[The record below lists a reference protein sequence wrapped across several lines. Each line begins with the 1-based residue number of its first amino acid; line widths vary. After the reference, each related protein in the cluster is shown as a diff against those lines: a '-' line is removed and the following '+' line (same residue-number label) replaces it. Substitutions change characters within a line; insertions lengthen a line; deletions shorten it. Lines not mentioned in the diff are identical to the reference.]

1 MTAAPH
7 PLGTAAPLPLGTA
20 AVIGLGTVGSALAR
34 ALARAGAAVIAVEP
48 TAQLLTEARART
60 LEGLDDPSAQI
71 RISFSTHLD
80 AIAGADFVLEAVPE
94 RFELKTE
101 LLRRADQLC
110 GPDTVFA
117 TTTARS
123 VTQVAAAGG
132 RLPRT
137 VGLHPVG
144 HAPAGGA
151 IEVVTTPVTEPAV
164 RAFAEQLVTALGRTP
179 IVGCDRPGFIGL
191 GLLMTYLNGAIGLY
205 ERRYASRE
213 DIDAA
218 MTLGCGLPLG
228 PLAQLDLIGLD
239 TVLDTLTGLHELTG
253 EARFL
258 PPPLLEHMVTA
269 GLLGVKSGR
278 GFHHYPAATAT
289 GSTAPGTAP
298 GGTAVVPRPV
308 RRVGIIGSGTMAT
321 GIAEVFARSGFDTV
335 LVARTEVRAKT
346 ALDRVA
352 ASLERGTKRGKI
364 TAEAARDALERLTGA
379 EDFAAVAD
387 CDLVVEAV
395 AEELPVKREVFRRLD
410 QVCRPG
416 ALLSTTTSSLP
427 VVECAAVTSRPE
439 SVLGLHFFN
448 PAPVM
453 RLVEVVGTV
462 LTADDALATAHQ
474 LCARLGKHPVTIS
487 DRAGFI
493 VNTLLFP
500 YLNAAV
506 RLLEEHRATPEQIDT
521 LITAGCGYPMGP
533 LTLLDAIGLD
543 VSLQIQHS
551 LHTAFRDP
559 ALAPARPLEQL
570 VGVGH
575 LGRKTGRGFHSY

>member
-1 MTAAPH
+1 MTP
-7 PLGTAAPLPLGTA
+7 APLPHGLRRA
-20 AVIGLGTVGSALAR
+20 AVLGLGTVGSALAR
-34 ALARAGAAVIAVEP
+34 SLTSAGVEVVAVEP
-48 TAQLLTEARART
+48 SDQLLATART
-60 LEGLDDPSAQI
+60 RTATGLDAPSD
-71 RISFSTHLD
+71 RISWTTDL
-80 AIAGADFVLEAVPE
+80 AAVAGADLVIEAVPE
-94 RFELKTE
+94 RLALKTE
-101 LLRRADQLC
+101 LLHRAHQLC
-110 GPDTVFA
+110 SPTAVFA
-117 TTTARS
+117 TTTSLS
-123 VTQVAAAGG
+123 VTKVAAAGG

-144 HAPAGGA
+144 PAPQGGA
-151 IEVVTTPVTEPAV
+151 VEVVTTPVTEPAT
-164 RAFAEQLVTALGRTP
+164 RDFAEQLVTSLGRTP
-179 IVGCDRPGFIGL
+179 ITGCDRPGFIGL
-191 GLLMTYLNGAIGLY
+191 GLLMTYLNGAIALL

-228 PLAQLDLIGLD
+228 PLAQLDRIGLD
-239 TVLDTLTGLHELTG
+239 TALDTLTGLHELTG
-253 EARFL
+253 ETRFL

-278 GFHHYPAATAT
+278 GFHHYPAPTAT
-289 GSTAPGTAP
+289 VPDTLAAE
-298 GGTAVVPRPV
+298 PRPV
-308 RRVGIIGSGTMAT
+308 HRVGIIGSGTMAT
-321 GIAEVFARSGFDTV
+321 GIAEVFARSGFETV

-352 ASLERGTKRGKI
+352 ASLERGVKRGKI
-364 TAEAARDALERLTGA
+364 AAEAARDALELLTGA

-387 CDLVVEAV
+387 CDLVIEAV

-427 VVECAAVTSRPE
+427 VVECAAATSRPE
-439 SVLGLHFFN
+439 SVLGMHFFN

-462 LTADDALATAHQ
+462 LTADDALATAQH
-474 LCARLGKHPVTIS
+474 LCARLGKHPVTIT

-506 RLLEEHRATPEQIDT
+506 RLLEEHRATPQQIDT
-521 LITAGCGYPMGP
+521 VITTGCGYPMGP

-551 LHTAFRDP
+551 LRAAFHDP
-559 ALAPARPLEQL
+559 SLAPARPLEQL
-570 VGVGH
+570 VGMGQ
-575 LGRKTGRGFHSY
+575 LGRKTGRGFHTY

>member
-1 MTAAPH
+1 MTAA
-7 PLGTAAPLPLGTA
+7 TLPPALRTA
-20 AVIGLGTVGSALAR
+20 AVLGLGTVGAALAR
-34 ALARAGAAVIAVEP
+34 SLAEAGVRVTGIDP
-48 TAQLLTEARART
+48 TAPAVPGVTVT
-60 LEGLDDPSAQI
+60 TDPGAV
-71 RISFSTHLD
+71 
-80 AIAGADFVLEAVPE
+80 AGADLVVEAVPE
-94 RFELKTE
+94 RFELKAE
-101 LLRRADQLC
+101 LLRRADRLC
-110 GPDTVFA
+110 GPETVFA
-117 TTTARS
+117 TTTSLS
-123 VTQVAAAGG
+123 VTKVAAAGG

-144 HAPAGGA
+144 HAPEGGA
-151 IEVVTTPVTEPAV
+151 VEVVTTPVTDPAL
-164 RAFAEQLVTALGRTP
+164 REYAEQLVRGLGRTP
-179 IVGCDRPGFIGL
+179 VSSCDRPGFVGL
-191 GLLMTYLNGAIGLY
+191 GLLMTYLGGAISLH

-213 DIDAA
+213 CIDAA
-218 MTLGCGLPLG
+218 MTLGCGLPRG
-228 PLAQLDLIGLD
+228 PLAQLDLMGLD
-239 TVLDTLTGLHELTG
+239 TALDTLTGLHELTG

-258 PPPLLEHMVTA
+258 PPPLLLHMVTA

-278 GFHHYPAATAT
+278 GFHHYPAGAVQAPAAAEAT
-289 GSTAPGTAP
+289 
-298 GGTAVVPRPV
+298 VRPV
-308 RRVGIIGSGTMAT
+308 QRVGIIGSGTMAA

-352 ASLERGTKRGKI
+352 GSLERGVKRGKI
-364 TAEAARDALERLTGA
+364 GAETARAALERLTGA
-379 EDFAAVAD
+379 EEFEAVAD
-387 CDLVVEAV
+387 CDLVIEAV

-427 VVECAAVTSRPE
+427 VVECAAATSRPE

-462 LTADDALATAHQ
+462 LTADDALATARQ
-474 LCARLGKHPVTIS
+474 LCTRLGKHPVTIS

-493 VNTLLFP
+493 VNSLLFP

-521 LITAGCGYPMGP
+521 VMTAGCGYPMGP

-551 LHTAFRDP
+551 LHDAFRDP
-559 ALAPARPLEQL
+559 SLAPARPLEQL
-570 VGVGH
+570 VAVGR